1 VKRGSFFAVSDDVKQ
16 RVSKVQYSLTFLS
29 ITATFLSR
37 DSLIWF
43 LSRIRLSVDKLFIN
57 KIIIW
62 LRCTVPIEQ
71 VCASLGTKR
80 NENAVIFHKNIA
92 VTITQIK
99 LI

>member
-1 VKRGSFFAVSDDVKQ
+1 LSAA
-16 RVSKVQYSLTFLS
+16 LLILFLS
-29 ITATFLSR
+29 S
-37 DSLIWF
+37 
-43 LSRIRLSVDKLFIN
+43 IRLSVGKSFMS

-71 VCASLGTKR
+71 VCAGLGTKR
-80 NENAVIFHKNIA
+80 NENAVIFQKNVA